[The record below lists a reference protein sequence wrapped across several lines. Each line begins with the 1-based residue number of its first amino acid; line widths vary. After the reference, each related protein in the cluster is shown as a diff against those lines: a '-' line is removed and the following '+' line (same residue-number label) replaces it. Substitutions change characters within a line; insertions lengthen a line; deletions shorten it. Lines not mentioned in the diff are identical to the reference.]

1 MKDKD
6 RQEVA
11 DIVTQSMIKAGI
23 VKPPKPKPQVVFQQP
38 PQEETYQAKR
48 SFADIGKFS
57 EFSSYQPK
65 QSRIRKFFGKKKPPS
80 YSQIKFNEFMKTEC
94 KKNCYLCDDCEQ
106 KIRDIIKNAIE
117 KDE

>member
-38 PQEETYQAKR
+38 TQEET
-48 SFADIGKFS
+48 
-57 EFSSYQPK
+57 YQPK

-94 KKNCYLCDDCEQ
+94 KKNCYLCDECEQ
-106 KIRDIIKNAIE
+106 KIRSIINNAIE